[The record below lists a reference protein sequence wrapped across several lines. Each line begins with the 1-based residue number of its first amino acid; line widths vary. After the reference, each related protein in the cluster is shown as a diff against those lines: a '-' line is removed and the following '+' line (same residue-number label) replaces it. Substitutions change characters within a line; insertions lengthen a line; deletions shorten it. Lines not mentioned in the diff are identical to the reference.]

1 MLSIT
6 LSRTRANMDAAKI
19 SGATLACLA
28 GIAPSTLSAAYR
40 EQVRLDSQTELKL
53 FETSVAVLRLQQSL
67 RPLQAPTS
75 VNDLRAMLDHV
86 ELNKI
91 DPSQIRSALQS
102 LLGVEQ
108 IS

>member
-1 MLSIT
+1 MISTT
-6 LSRTRANMDAAKI
+6 LGRAKFNMEAAKI